1 MSIYKNGKLI
11 AGGRQCAPLLS
22 FMWADHVL
30 NDASWLRADT
40 FSWQSGAVYQAA
52 YQHLLQDLEELVFC
66 WIWKKADSSS
76 GYTAHRNPVVG
87 DSVYSDQSLTT
98 EIGTIT
104 AIGSNSITV
113 SGDVYDFYG
122 WGMSQPETETIA
134 GITIQFFRASD
145 GHKICLM
152 NQESNVTAI
161 YNATGV
167 AWYYIIDATN
177 QRFKLPRTKF
187 GFTGIRSGVGKYVA
201 AGLPNITAK
210 VQFTGDTNAV
220 AGGGA
225 AYATADSRSHD
236 QGGGTGIYSPSSVL
250 IDASEQNA
258 IYGNSDTVQ
267 PKATEMY
274 LYFYVGNFTQ
284 TALENTAGI
293 NTELFNGKADTDFS
307 NVNNTGKAESVSWGR
322 QFTNVGSVIAIGN
335 VNIAGTYTLGFTDN
349 KVKIGIFECCL
360 LTTQSGFS
368 NIALASD
375 VSTTPTNVAGTNNQF
390 RSDGT
395 IIIPFINSITISFP
409 STSAGIGSGTSVKF
423 IGWM

>member
-11 AGGRQCAPLLS
+11 AGGRQCMPLLS
-22 FMWADHVL
+22 FIWADHIL

-52 YQHLLQDLEELVFC
+52 YQHLADDITGKTLQSE
-66 WIWKKADSSS
+66 IIS
-76 GYTAHRNPVVG
+76 GT
-87 DSVYSDQSLTT
+87 
-98 EIGTIT
+98 
-104 AIGSNSITV
+104 
-113 SGDVYDFYG
+113 
-122 WGMSQPETETIA
+122 
-134 GITIQFFRASD
+134 TIQFYLADD
-145 GHKICLM
+145 GHKICPAS
-152 NQESNVTAI
+152 QESNVTAI

-167 AWYYIIDATN
+167 AWYHIIDTTN

-187 GFTGIRSGVGKYVA
+187 GFTGVRSSVGDYVEAGV
-201 AGLPNITAK
+201 PNITAK

-225 AYATADSRSHD
+225 AYATDDFRYHD
-236 QGGGTGIYSPSSVL
+236 QGAGGGVNSASSVL
-250 IDASEQNA
+250 IDASKQNA
-258 IYGNSDTVQ
+258 IYGNSNTVQ

-322 QFTNVGSVIAIGN
+322 QFTNVGSVIATGN
-335 VNIAGTYTLGFTDN
+335 VNIAGTYTLGFSDN
-349 KVKIGIFECCL
+349 NVKIGVFDCCL
-360 LTTQSGFS
+360 LTTQAGFS
-368 NIALASD
+368 NIALSSD
-375 VSTTPTNVAGTNNQF
+375 VVTTPMFIAGTNNMF
-390 RSDGT
+390 RNDGT
-395 IIIPFINSITISFP
+395 ITIPFINSITISFP
-409 STSAGIGSGTSVKF
+409 DIGAGIGNGTRVRF